1 MLGVMNP
8 SEEFPPFHPRPALRL
23 AATLGGTLWT
33 VGELGRTRTPRLSA
47 HRWARLTL
55 LRMGVKVRLLA
66 PVPPGAQVWVSN
78 HLSWLDPLIYLSL
91 RPSMA
96 LAKAE
101 VAGYPLIGQGASRI
115 GLRFVDRDNLFS
127 RAAALRAM
135 VRDLNAGEDFLLF
148 PEGTTTCGDQL
159 APLCEGGLRMAYR
172 LGVKLLPLRLA
183 SADAHY
189 PWIGDDSLVP
199 HLQRVAR
206 SRNTQVTILP
216 GPMLDPAQCPD
227 ENLWVEAIRSHLAT
241 PAAA

>member
-1 MLGVMNP
+1 MRLPEV
-8 SEEFPPFHPRPALRL
+8 FPPLHPRPAFRL
-23 AATLGGTLWT
+23 ATTLGGTLWT
-33 VGELGRTRTPRLSA
+33 VGELGRTRTPRIAA
-47 HRWARLTL
+47 HLWARRTL
-55 LRMGVKVRLLA
+55 LRMGVEVRLLE

-101 VAGYPLIGQGASRI
+101 VAAYPLIGQGAARI

-135 VRDLNAGEDFLLF
+135 VRDLHAGEDFLLF
-148 PEGTTTCGDQL
+148 PEGTTTRGDRL
-159 APLCEGGLRMAYR
+159 APLHEGGLRMAYR

-183 SADAHY
+183 SEDAHY

-199 HLQRVAR
+199 HLKRVAQ
-206 SRNTQVTILP
+206 SRGTRVSVLP
-216 GPMLDPAQCPD
+216 GPVLDPAACGNED
-227 ENLWVEAIRSHLAT
+227 LWVETIRLHLSA
-241 PAAA
+241 PAVAA

>member
-1 MLGVMNP
+1 MAMSLP
-8 SEEFPPFHPRPALRL
+8 EDFPPLHPWPALRL

-33 VGELGRTRTPRLSA
+33 VGKLGRTRTPRLAA
-47 HRWARLTL
+47 HNWARRTL
-55 LRMGVKVRLLA
+55 SLMGVEARLLT
-66 PVPPGAQVWVSN
+66 PIPPGAQVWVSN

-101 VAGYPLIGQGASRI
+101 VAAYPLIGQGALRI

-148 PEGTTTCGDQL
+148 PEGTTTCGDRL
-159 APLCEGGLRMAYR
+159 APLHEGGLRMAYR

-183 SADAHY
+183 SEDAHY

-199 HLQRVAR
+199 HLKRVAR
-206 SRNTQVTILP
+206 SRGTRVSIRP
-216 GPMLDPAQCPD
+216 GPVLDPAEWQD
-227 ENLWVEAIRSHLAT
+227 EDLWVQAIRTHLSGPVT
-241 PAAA
+241 AA